1 MLLNV
6 RFFKHVPLLLP
17 PDLLNIVEDIDD
29 DKKQDGLKDLL
40 DIVENIDDDKEENHQ

>member
-1 MLLNV
+1 ML
-6 RFFKHVPLLLP
+6 FEHVPLLLL

-29 DKKQDGLKDLL
+29 DKKKDSLKDLL